1 MHHTCFHSTFHP
13 VSGQGQ
19 PVSEWSGQR
28 ALQEGPRFKLE
39 HSHGSRVLKKR
50 RHADLKE
57 DGTLGNFEK
66 RRDCGSKRGHKQGSL
81 PQFLK
86 EQADQRAGQ
95 TLMTTS
101 VAGGDGALAGT
112 TTLLTTHIINDQP
125 LPHGT

>member
-1 MHHTCFHSTFHP
+1 M
-13 VSGQGQ
+13 SG
-19 PVSEWSGQR
+19 V
-28 ALQEGPRFKLE
+28 ARFKLE

-86 EQADQRAGQ
+86 EQADQRAGH
-95 TLMTTS
+95 TLEES
-101 VAGGDGALAGT
+101 DAIRDG
-112 TTLLTTHIINDQP
+112 HIMKAMQEAKQKEQERSRRDWPRASGRDCKQRKKDIRS
-125 LPHGT
+125 